1 MRRGLFWAAAFL
13 TALLHA
19 GDLMAAIASK
29 RDGVRPEMTWN
40 PRPEQDDILLPMPCG
55 LKMALRAVAVPVGG
69 LLQDRRFF
77 MGIGATDDDRR
88 QIYERRFPS
97 HIAAPFSIR
106 RKPCAALPTGIT
118 RRILVCKRTSR
129 PGKRP
134 ARTGRRG
141 TPAPCSDP
149 TMS

>member
-55 LKMALRAVAVPVGG
+55 LKMALRAVARSGRTWSRGVAACG
-69 LLQDRRFF
+69 LW
-77 MGIGATDDDRR
+77 
-88 QIYERRFPS
+88 
-97 HIAAPFSIR
+97 
-106 RKPCAALPTGIT
+106 
-118 RRILVCKRTSR
+118 
-129 PGKRP
+129 PGRLS
-134 ARTGRRG
+134 T
-141 TPAPCSDP
+141 
-149 TMS
+149 

>member
-55 LKMALRAVAVPVGG
+55 LKMALRAVAPVTSPMT
-69 LLQDRRFF
+69 LRISSRKK
-77 MGIGATDDDRR
+77 
-88 QIYERRFPS
+88 
-97 HIAAPFSIR
+97 IAMAAS
-106 RKPCAALPTGIT
+106 RK
-118 RRILVCKRTSR
+118 
-129 PGKRP
+129 
-134 ARTGRRG
+134 
-141 TPAPCSDP
+141 TPAN
-149 TMS
+149 T